1 MLKGVLSAF
10 VICVVVLTVTNLGQE
25 PSAPA
30 QEPAA
35 AAPQRGGRGAA
46 ATPEPRPYE
55 QVITKDAKSDTGV
68 FTVHRIKDRVLY
80 EIPPNELDKEFLWV
94 TQIAK
99 TTLGVGYGGQ
109 ALGNRVVKWSRINN
123 KVFLRGIS
131 YDVVASAGD
140 PIAQAVDASNTDTI
154 IMAFDV
160 DAFGPNGSVVIDV
173 TRLFT
178 TDVPEFSAR
187 QRLGARGMDTQRSFL
202 NRAVSFPENI
212 EVEATQTYTGNTDN
226 TGGARGGAP
235 NPPNGQRGGGMRGG
249 SATVVLHYSMVKLP
263 EKPMMPRLFDDR
275 VGYFN
280 VRMLDYSQD
289 EHRSP
294 ERRFI
299 TRWRLE
305 KKDPN
310 AELSEPVKPIVYW
323 IDSATPVKW
332 RPYIKKA
339 IESWQPAFEEAG
351 FKNAI
356 IARQAPTPEEDPD
369 WSAEDA
375 RYSVI
380 RWLPSTTENAS
391 GPNIHDPRTGEIL
404 DSDIQMHHNVMNLV
418 NDWYFIQVG
427 PLDPRAKAL
436 PLPDEL
442 MGDLVTYVVAHEI
455 GHTLGFQHNMKSSST
470 YPAEKLRDKDW
481 IAKMGHTPS
490 IMDYSRFNYVAQPED
505 GIPPSDLIPR
515 IGPYD
520 KWATMWGYKPIPAA
534 KTADDEKTVLNS
546 WIRAQDTTPWL
557 RFSTEGS
564 SGADPGEETEAV
576 GDANAVWSTGL
587 GLKNLNRVGNM
598 LLTATS
604 TKEGEPYKDLE
615 ELHGRL
621 LGQWTTE
628 MNHVANVVGGF
639 DSQTKHV
646 GQDGVVFK
654 IIPKERQIEA
664 VKFLNENAFNVPK
677 FALDKEVLRRIEPTG
692 ALNRV
697 RTNQQRVLNT
707 LLQTARLQRM
717 IEQEA
722 LDGPLAYRPIDFL
735 ADLRKGI
742 WSELDAAQVN
752 IDPYRRNLQ
761 RTYLQTLDDR
771 LNGSNPVND
780 DQRAYYRGELR
791 SLNTAINA
799 AIPKSANRETRLHLE
814 DSRDD
819 IMRILDP
826 KFVRPAP
833 AAGAR
838 GGRGGGGGF

>member
-1 MLKGVLSAF
+1 MMRSVLIAF
-10 VICVVVLTVTNLGQE
+10 VICVIVLGMTSL
-25 PSAPA
+25 A
-30 QEPAA
+30 QEPATPQEPA
-35 AAPQRGGRGAA
+35 AQQGRGGRGAA
-46 ATPEPRPYE
+46 ATGEPRPYN
-55 QVITKDAKSDTGV
+55 QVVTADAKSDTGI

-80 EIPPNELDKEFLWV
+80 EIPAKELEKEFLWV

-99 TTLGVGYGGQ
+99 TTLGAGYGGQ

-123 KVFLRGIS
+123 KILLRGIS

-140 PIAQAVDASNTDTI
+140 PIAQAVDASNVDTI
-154 IMAFDV
+154 IMSFDI
-160 DAFGPNGSVVIDV
+160 DAIAPNGNLVIDV

-187 QRLGARGMDTQRSFL
+187 QRLGARGLDTSRTFL
-202 NRAVSFPENI
+202 DRAVSFPENI
-212 EVEATQTYTGNTDN
+212 EVEATHTYTANA
-226 TGGARGGAP
+226 GGVGGGGGAP
-235 NPPNGQRGGGMRGG
+235 DPTPAPGGGGGAGMRGG

-310 AELSEPVKPIVYW
+310 AALSEPVKPIVYW

-356 IARQAPTPEEDPD
+356 IAKQAPTPEEDPEF
-369 WSAEDA
+369 SAEDA

-418 NDWYFIQVG
+418 RDWYFIQVG
-427 PLDPRAKAL
+427 PLDPRAKTL
-436 PLPDEL
+436 PLPDDL
-442 MGDLVTYVVAHEI
+442 MGDLVTYVVAHEV

-470 YPAEKLRDKDW
+470 YPAEKIRDKDW
-481 IAKMGHTPS
+481 VMKMGHTPS

-505 GIPPSDLIPR
+505 NIPAKNLIPV

-520 KWATMWGYKPIPAA
+520 KWATMWGYKPIPNA
-534 KTADDEKTVLNS
+534 KTSDDEKTTLNS
-546 WIRAQDTTPWL
+546 WVRAQDTTPWL

-564 SGADPGEETEAV
+564 AGTDPGEETEAV
-576 GDANAVWSTGL
+576 GDANAVWATGL
-587 GLKNLNRVGNM
+587 GLKNLNRVGDM
-598 LLTATS
+598 LLSATS

-628 MNHVANVVGGF
+628 MNHVANIVGGF
-639 DSQTKHV
+639 DSQTKHI
-646 GQDGVVFK
+646 GQEGVVFN

-664 VKFLNENAFNVPK
+664 VKFLNDNAFKAPK

-697 RTNQQRVLNT
+697 RTNQTRVLNT
-707 LLQTARLQRM
+707 LLQPARLQRM

-735 ADLRKGI
+735 ADLRKGL

-761 RTYLQTLDDR
+761 RSYLDTLNDR
-771 LNGSNPVND
+771 LNGTTPVTD
-780 DQRAYYRGELR
+780 DQRAYYRGELN
-791 SLNTAINA
+791 SLKTAITA
-799 AIPKSANRETRLHLE
+799 AIPKSANRQTRLHLE

-819 IMRILDP
+819 IAKILDP
-826 KFVRPAP
+826 KFVRPAAP
-833 AAGAR
+833 AGAR
-838 GGRGGGGGF
+838 GGRGGGE